1 MRAMIKLDS
10 ISLQRGSKFLLEQAS
25 AVFHPGQKI
34 ALVGANGSGKSSLFQ
49 LLLGQLSADAGE
61 ASIPSQWRIAHMAQE
76 VATSHRPALDYI
88 IDGDQQLRRIEAEIA
103 AAEAQEQH
111 HKLASLH
118 EQLDTIDGYNA
129 RVRAEQ
135 LMQGLGFK
143 LADASK
149 PANSFSG
156 GWRIRLNLAQA
167 LMSPSDLLLLDEPTN
182 HLDLDA
188 ELWLEQ
194 WLQRYQGS
202 LLLISHDRDFIDS
215 VCEGIVHIE
224 HQRLNSYKGN
234 YSAFE
239 RQRAERLAQQQ
250 ASFEKQ
256 QQRKAEINDFVR
268 RFRAKATKAKQA
280 QSRLKELARMEDIA
294 PAHVDSPFD
303 FSFPEPDRFSDP
315 LLNLSDAALGYR
327 AAQQDNTDKDY
338 TDKNN
343 TEKVIVDKV
352 QLSIHP
358 GSRIG
363 LLGANGAGKS
373 TLIKSLAGEVSLLA
387 GEFSKGENLK
397 LGYFSQHQLEALDLD
412 ASPALH
418 IQRLSPE
425 AREQDIRNFL
435 GGFNFHGDM
444 ALESIRHFSGGEK
457 ARLALAIVVWQK
469 PNLLLLD
476 EPTNHLDLEMCHAL
490 TVALQS
496 FEGAVVVV
504 SHDRHLLR
512 NTVDQ
517 FLLIADGKAQPFDGD
532 LDDYTRWL
540 LAQSKN
546 KDTTDSNSSASKT
559 SANNST
565 TSNPAKTDNKKEQR
579 QQAAELRKKL
589 QPLTNAIKKIERQME
604 ETDSSLDKVE
614 QALSDSAIYDAEHK
628 DKLKALLQEQGQ
640 LTQLKEQQEE
650 EWLELNSE
658 LEVLQTE

>member
-1 MRAMIKLDS
+1 MITLEE

-34 ALVGANGSGKSSLFQ
+34 ALIGANGTGKSSLFQ
-49 LLLGQLSADAGE
+49 LLLGKLSTDDGM
-61 ASIPSQWRIAHMAQE
+61 ASIPQQWRIAHMAQE
-76 VATSHRPALDYI
+76 VATSERNALDYI
-88 IDGDQQLRRIEAEIA
+88 IDGDEQLRAIEAGIQQ
-103 AAEAQEQH
+103 AEQNDNH
-111 HKLASLH
+111 NKLAELH

-129 RVRAEQ
+129 KVRAEQ
-135 LMQGLGFK
+135 LMLGLGFK
-143 LADASK
+143 LSDIDKS
-149 PANSFSG
+149 ANSFSG

-224 HQRLNSYKGN
+224 HKRLNAYKGN

-250 ASFEKQ
+250 ANYEKQ
-256 QQRKAEINDFVR
+256 QVRKAEINDFVR

-294 PAHVDSPFD
+294 PAHIDSPFD
-303 FSFPEPDRFSDP
+303 FSFPEPGKFSDP
-315 LLNLSDAALGYR
+315 LLNLSHAHLGYG
-327 AAQQDNTDKDY
+327 QT
-338 TDKNN
+338 T
-343 TEKVIVDKV
+343 IVNEV
-352 QLSIHP
+352 NLSIHP

-373 TLIKSLAGEVSLLA
+373 TMIKSLASEIALLS
-387 GEFSKGENLK
+387 GDFTEGENLQ

-418 IQRLSPE
+418 LQRLSPK
-425 AREQDIRNFL
+425 AREQEIRNFL

-444 ALESIRHFSGGEK
+444 AVEPIRYFSGGEK

-490 TVALQS
+490 TVALQA
-496 FEGAVVVV
+496 FEGAVIVV

-517 FLLIADGKAQPFDGD
+517 FLLVANGKAELFEGD
-532 LDDYTRWL
+532 LDDYSRWL
-540 LAQSKN
+540 IAQRKIDTKSPEKN
-546 KDTTDSNSSASKT
+546 TGSDGKVDRKV
-559 SANNST
+559 
-565 TSNPAKTDNKKEQR
+565 QR
-579 QQAAELRKKL
+579 QQAAEIRKKL
-589 QPLTNAIKKIERQME
+589 NPINNAIKKIETQMAKTDE
-604 ETDSSLDKVE
+604 QLTRVETLLGDNNLYEADN
-614 QALSDSAIYDAEHK
+614 K
-628 DKLKALLQEQGQ
+628 DQLQQLLQDQAE
-640 LTQLKEQQEE
+640 LKRQKDQQEE
-650 EWLELNSE
+650 QWLDLNDE
-658 LEVLQTE
+658 LENLQQSITSGE

>member
-1 MRAMIKLDS
+1 MRAMITLEE

-34 ALVGANGSGKSSLFQ
+34 ALIGANGTGKSSLFE
-49 LLLGQLSADAGE
+49 LLLGHLSADDGT
-61 ASIPSQWRIAHMAQE
+61 ASIPQQWRIAHMAQE
-76 VATSHRPALDYI
+76 VATSERNALDYI
-88 IDGDQQLRRIEAEIA
+88 IDGDQQLRAIEAEMQQ
-103 AAEAQEQH
+103 AEQSDNHE
-111 HKLASLH
+111 KLAILH

-129 RVRAEQ
+129 KVRAEQ
-135 LMQGLGFK
+135 LMLGLGFQLRDINK
-143 LADASK
+143 S
-149 PANSFSG
+149 ANSFSG

-224 HQRLNSYKGN
+224 HKRLNTYKGN

-250 ASFEKQ
+250 ANYEKQ
-256 QQRKAEINDFVR
+256 QVRKAEINDFVR

-294 PAHVDSPFD
+294 PAHIDSPFD
-303 FSFPEPDRFSDP
+303 FSFPEPGKFSDP
-315 LLNLSDAALGYR
+315 LLNLSHAHLGYG
-327 AAQQDNTDKDY
+327 DTI
-338 TDKNN
+338 
-343 TEKVIVDKV
+343 IVKEV
-352 QLSIHP
+352 NLSIHP

-373 TLIKSLAGEVSLLA
+373 TMIKSLANEIALLS
-387 GEFSKGENLK
+387 GDFTEGENLQ

-418 IQRLSPE
+418 LQRISPK
-425 AREQDIRNFL
+425 AREQEIRNFL

-444 ALESIRHFSGGEK
+444 AMEPIRHFSGGEK

-490 TVALQS
+490 TVALQA
-496 FEGAVVVV
+496 FAGAVIVV

-517 FLLIADGKAQPFDGD
+517 FLLVADGKADLFEGD
-532 LDDYTRWL
+532 LDDYSRWL
-540 LAQSKN
+540 MTQK
-546 KDTTDSNSSASKT
+546 K
-559 SANNST
+559 SANNKDDG
-565 TSNPAKTDNKKEQR
+565 PDDKAGNKKEQR
-579 QQAAELRKKL
+579 QLAAEIRKKL
-589 QPLTNAIKKIERQME
+589 NPITNAIKKIEKQMTK
-604 ETDSSLDKVE
+604 TDVRLSEIEASLGDN
-614 QALSDSAIYDAEHK
+614 ALYEAEHK
-628 DKLKALLQEQGQ
+628 DKLQALLQDQATVSQE
-640 LTQLKEQQEE
+640 KAQQEE
-650 EWLELNSE
+650 TWLELNDE
-658 LEVLQTE
+658 LESLQNTL

>member
-1 MRAMIKLDS
+1 MIKLDQ
-10 ISLQRGSKFLLEQAS
+10 ISLQRGSKFLLEHAS
-25 AVFHPGQKI
+25 AVFHPGQKV
-34 ALVGANGSGKSSLFQ
+34 ALIGANGSGKSSLFQ
-49 LLLGQLSADAGE
+49 LLLGQLTADDGE

-76 VATSHRPALDYI
+76 VATSDRNALDYI
-88 IDGDQQLRRIEAEIA
+88 IDGDTELRRIEAEITQ
-103 AAEAQEQH
+103 AEASEQH
-111 HKLASLH
+111 ERLASLH

-135 LMQGLGFK
+135 LMLGLGFK
-143 LADASK
+143 LSDISK
-149 PANSFSG
+149 SANSFSG

-224 HQRLNSYKGN
+224 HQKLNAYKGN

-239 RQRAERLAQQQ
+239 RQRAERLEQQQ
-250 ASFEKQ
+250 ASYEKQ

-280 QSRLKELARMEDIA
+280 QRRLKELSRMEDIA

-303 FSFPEPDRFSDP
+303 FSFPEPGKFSDP
-315 LLNLSDAALGYR
+315 LLNLSQAQLGYGDT
-327 AAQQDNTDKDY
+327 AIV
-338 TDKNN
+338 NN
-343 TEKVIVDKV
+343 VK
-352 QLSIHP
+352 LSIHP

-373 TLIKSLAGEVSLLA
+373 TVIKSLAQEIQLIG
-387 GEFSKGENLK
+387 GEFTKGENLE

-418 IQRLSPE
+418 LQRLSPK
-425 AREQDIRNFL
+425 AREQEIRNFL

-444 ALESIRHFSGGEK
+444 AMEVIRNFSGGEK
-457 ARLALAIVVWQK
+457 ARLALAIIVWQK

-490 TVALQS
+490 TVALQA
-496 FEGAVVVV
+496 FEGAVIVV

-512 NTVDQ
+512 NTVDE
-517 FLLIADGKAQPFDGD
+517 FLLIADGKATPFDGD
-532 LDDYTRWL
+532 LDDYSRWL
-540 LAQSKN
+540 LDQRKN
-546 KDTTDSNSSASKT
+546 AAAPEKT
-559 SANNST
+559 NT
-565 TSNPAKTDNKKEQR
+565 GKTDNKKEQR
-579 QQAAELRKKL
+579 QSAAELRKKL
-589 QPLTNAIKKIERQME
+589 QPINNAIKKIETAME
-604 ETDSSLDKVE
+604 KTDKALVEIEAALGESSLYEAE
-614 QALSDSAIYDAEHK
+614 QK
-628 DKLKALLQEQGQ
+628 DKLQKLLLQQGELRQ
-640 LTQLKEQQEE
+640 EKDQQEMA
-650 EWLELNSE
+650 WFELQGE
-658 LEVLQTE
+658 LEVLQE

>member
-1 MRAMIKLDS
+1 MIKLDQ

-34 ALVGANGSGKSSLFQ
+34 ALIGANGSGKSSLFQ
-49 LLLGQLSADAGE
+49 LLLGKLTADDGSLA
-61 ASIPSQWRIAHMAQE
+61 IPVQWRIAHMAQE
-76 VATSHRPALDYI
+76 VATSDRRALDFI
-88 IDGDQQLRRIEAEIA
+88 IDGDHQLRSIEAAIDK
-103 AAEAQEQH
+103 AEREENHTLMAN
-111 HKLASLH
+111 LH

-135 LMQGLGFK
+135 LMLGLGFQLDDRDK
-143 LADASK
+143 S
-149 PANSFSG
+149 ANSFSG

-224 HQRLNSYKGN
+224 HQTLNSYRGN

-239 RQRAERLAQQQ
+239 RQRAEKLAQQQ
-250 ASFEKQ
+250 VNYEKQ
-256 QQRKAEINDFVR
+256 QRRKSEIDDFVR

-280 QSRLKELARMEDIA
+280 QSRLKELARMEEIA
-294 PAHVDSPFD
+294 PAHIDSPFN
-303 FSFPEPDRFSDP
+303 FGFPEPEKFSDP
-315 LLNLSDAALGYR
+315 LLNLSHASLGYS
-327 AAQQDNTDKDY
+327 QQP
-338 TDKNN
+338 
-343 TEKVIVDKV
+343 IVSNV
-352 QLSIHP
+352 NLSIHP

-373 TLIKSLAGEVSLLA
+373 TLIKSLAKEIQLLS
-387 GEFSKGENLK
+387 GEFTEGENLQ

-412 ASPALH
+412 ASPMLH
-418 IQRLSPE
+418 LQRLSPKT
-425 AREQDIRNFL
+425 REQDIRNFL

-444 ALESIRHFSGGEK
+444 ALGSIRHFSGGEK

-490 TVALQS
+490 TMALQA
-496 FEGAVVVV
+496 FEGAVIVV

-517 FLLIADGKAQPFDGD
+517 FLLIAGGMAQPYDGD
-532 LDDYTRWL
+532 LDDYSRWL
-540 LAQSKN
+540 ISQRKQ
-546 KDTTDSNSSASKT
+546 DVTTAMSEPNSSEKSG
-559 SANNST
+559 
-565 TSNPAKTDNKKEQR
+565 KKELR
-579 QQAAELRKKL
+579 QQAAEIRKQL
-589 QPLTNAIKKIERQME
+589 NPISNAIKKIEQKMVKTDQLLKDIE
-604 ETDSSLDKVE
+604 AGLGDNNLYDSSN
-614 QALSDSAIYDAEHK
+614 K
-628 DKLKALLQEQGQ
+628 DKLQQLLRQQGSLKLEKDQ
-640 LTQLKEQQEE
+640 DEERWFELTEE
-650 EWLELNSE
+650 FESLQDELASPD
-658 LEVLQTE
+658 

>member
-1 MRAMIKLDS
+1 MRAMITLEE

-34 ALVGANGSGKSSLFQ
+34 ALIGANGTGKSSLFE
-49 LLLGQLSADAGE
+49 LLLGQLSADDGT
-61 ASIPSQWRIAHMAQE
+61 ASIPQQWRIAHMAQE
-76 VATSHRPALDYI
+76 VATSERNALDYI
-88 IDGDQQLRRIEAEIA
+88 IDGDQQLRAIEAEMQQ
-103 AAEAQEQH
+103 AEQSDNHE
-111 HKLASLH
+111 KLAILH

-129 RVRAEQ
+129 KVRAEQ
-135 LMQGLGFK
+135 LMLGLGFQ
-143 LADASK
+143 LRDISK
-149 PANSFSG
+149 SANSFSG

-224 HQRLNSYKGN
+224 HKRLNTYKGN

-250 ASFEKQ
+250 ANYEKQ
-256 QQRKAEINDFVR
+256 QVRKAEINDFVR
-268 RFRAKATKAKQA
+268 RFRDKATKAKQA

-294 PAHVDSPFD
+294 PAHIDSPFD
-303 FSFPEPDRFSDP
+303 FSFPEPGKFSDP
-315 LLNLSDAALGYR
+315 LLNLSHAHLGYG
-327 AAQQDNTDKDY
+327 DTI
-338 TDKNN
+338 
-343 TEKVIVDKV
+343 IVKEV
-352 QLSIHP
+352 NLSIHP

-373 TLIKSLAGEVSLLA
+373 TMIKSLANEIALLS
-387 GEFSKGENLK
+387 GDFTEGENLQ

-418 IQRLSPE
+418 LQRISPK
-425 AREQDIRNFL
+425 AREQEIRNFL

-444 ALESIRHFSGGEK
+444 AMEPIRHFSGGEK

-490 TVALQS
+490 TVALQA
-496 FEGAVVVV
+496 FAGAVIVV

-517 FLLIADGKAQPFDGD
+517 FLLVADGKADLFEGD
-532 LDDYTRWL
+532 LDDYSRWL
-540 LAQSKN
+540 MTQK
-546 KDTTDSNSSASKT
+546 K
-559 SANNST
+559 SANNKDDG
-565 TSNPAKTDNKKEQR
+565 PDDKAGNKKEQR
-579 QQAAELRKKL
+579 QLAAEIRKKL
-589 QPLTNAIKKIERQME
+589 NPITNAIKKIEKQMTK
-604 ETDSSLDKVE
+604 TDVRLSEIEASLGDN
-614 QALSDSAIYDAEHK
+614 ALYEAEHK
-628 DKLKALLQEQGQ
+628 DKLQALLQDQATVSQE
-640 LTQLKEQQEE
+640 KAQQEE
-650 EWLELNSE
+650 TWLELNDE
-658 LEVLQTE
+658 LESLQNTL